1 MTKKYDALDALI
13 LASIGTQPKA
23 FAAINVGDVAKECAR
38 LAAAEGT
45 SRSIWGVAPFRIC
58 DRRLQALRKAE
69 KIRSTSKGWVL
80 R

>member
-1 MTKKYDALDALI
+1 MTKKYDVLDALI
-13 LASIGTQPKA
+13 LASIGTQPKTFA
-23 FAAINVGDVAKECAR
+23 FINTGDVAKECER
-38 LAAAEGT
+38 LAAAEDNPRAD
-45 SRSIWGVAPFRIC
+45 SFRIC